1 MSTIETKPYDGKHVT
16 NTLAGLNVQNSIYLG
31 LPITY
36 KEKSTLNEH
45 LSILSNTRPEADAK
59 PEARYLCVGNGGHVV
74 TASDNLATPI
84 PIKHNPTDAAP
95 YNIIPLVLRPVDKDL
110 GDDVRARYALR
121 RIEEHGGRRYWA
133 YYLKR
138 LDFRGIKTMDYYT
151 RVRDGQ
157 KTVREFEYS
166 DINLHPT
173 APASPDYDYEVDDK
187 NHVNE
192 GDYVH
197 TSAETTVPLDQ
208 FDIQE
213 LLNVATV
220 LYGDPRKA
228 VISEFC
234 LCSGIDTIATGES
247 MVGSP
252 FQYQEAIG
260 VQVGVFLT
268 TFTNVAYAN
277 RSLAYVLNIGQ
288 TEPMVLAPGQVP
300 QQVGSTGT
308 GTLL

>member
-16 NTLAGLNVQNSIYLG
+16 NTLAGLNVQNSIFLG

-45 LSILSNTRPEADAK
+45 LGILADRRPEALAK
-59 PEARYLCVGNGGHVV
+59 PEARFLCVGNGGHIV
-74 TASDNLATPI
+74 TATDNLATPI
-84 PIKHNPTDAAP
+84 PVKHNPTDAAP

-110 GDDVRARYALR
+110 GDDVRERYALR

-133 YYLKR
+133 YYMKR
-138 LDFRGIKTMDYYT
+138 LDFRGVRTMDYYT
-151 RVRDGQ
+151 RIRDGQ
-157 KTVREFEYS
+157 KSVREFEYS
-166 DINLHPT
+166 DINLYPT
-173 APASPDYDYEVDDK
+173 PPASPDYDYEVDDK
-187 NHVNE
+187 LAVSD

-228 VISEFC
+228 VVSEFC
-234 LCSGIDTIATGES
+234 LCTGIDTVATGES

-252 FQYQEAIG
+252 FQYNEVIG
-260 VQVGVFLT
+260 AQVAVFLT

-288 TEPMVLAPGQVP
+288 TEPMVLAAGQVP
-300 QQVGSTGT
+300 QQTGSASG